1 MENQNK
7 ISKTIL
13 FLSVLSFV
21 LFTGSYLTKI
31 NLIWQFF
38 DAETIDLKSI
48 YTGSDLSL
56 VFKSL
61 LPSFSI
67 TLISFFSFILFFAVY
82 LIYSK
87 INLKNNGWLFI
98 ILIILVVTTP
108 FELYLFIKIDW
119 KIIVELMKT
128 NISQDFILSLL
139 KKRLTILGPFPLI
152 LLFSYFV
159 IIFLTVFKPFK
170 NK

>member
-21 LFTGSYLTKI
+21 LFAGSYLTKI

-38 DAETIDLKSI
+38 DAETIDLKPT
-48 YTGSDLSL
+48 YLGNELSL

-67 TLISFFSFILFFAVY
+67 TLISFFSFIIFFLAY
-82 LIYSK
+82 LVYSK

-98 ILIILVVTTP
+98 ILIILVITTP

-128 NISQDFILSLL
+128 SISQDFILGLM

-170 NK
+170 K